1 MPDLNLVKILAWNA
15 DRTLLEKP
23 MTNRMKKASNKN
35 RNLGED
41 LKSPFN
47 SDEWHKLF
55 DILVQYEQDGGSAD
69 DQVGRL
75 IQKFIEKRFAG
86 HSFPWKSEADFV
98 LKKMTA
104 VAGSWIFAGKPIPA
118 KDISSKKTAVI
129 VKGLL
134 NKQDFDDIVSESFTK
149 LMVSGNYNLTATQA
163 EKFSYIY
170 QVTYSATI
178 DQLRKL
184 KKFNAQL
191 VPDPE
196 VPQKKTA

>member
-1 MPDLNLVKILAWNA
+1 
-15 DRTLLEKP
+15 
-23 MTNRMKKASNKN
+23 MTNRLKKASTKN
-35 RNLGED
+35 HNLGED
-41 LKSPFN
+41 LRSPFN
-47 SDEWHKLF
+47 TDEWHKLF

-69 DQVGRL
+69 DEVGRL
-75 IQKFIEKRFAG
+75 IQKFIEKQFTR
-86 HSFPWKSEADFV
+86 HSFPWKTEADFV
-98 LKKMTA
+98 IKKMLA

-118 KDISSKKTAVI
+118 KDTSNKKTAVN

-134 NKQDFDDIVSESFTK
+134 SKQDFDDIVSDAFTK

-170 QVTYSATI
+170 QVTYSATM
-178 DQLRKL
+178 DQLRKH

-196 VPQKKTA
+196 VPHKKTA